1 MKIFSSQAAEKAL
14 KAAQYAI
21 DVERTN
27 VHNLLH
33 ICHELDDSELTQ
45 LASQLECL
53 VGNSTRMRYPDRVCF
68 PQIPN
73 DVYSADMAEEAL
85 RLAKKIAQRVKNRL
99 T

>member
-1 MKIFSSQAAEKAL
+1 M
-14 KAAQYAI
+14 
-21 DVERTN
+21 
-27 VHNLLH
+27 HNLLH
-33 ICHELDDSELTQ
+33 ICHELDDSELAQ

-85 RLAKKIAQRVKNRL
+85 RLAKKIVQRVKNRL